1 MQIQFENLADFL
13 YMGGYYAYVWS
24 IYALVLV
31 FLATSFL
38 YVIFSLIKLK
48 NQAKAEVKNQYSSA
62 KNSEKNL

>member
-1 MQIQFENLADFL
+1 MQIQFESLADFL
-13 YMGGYYAYVWS
+13 HMGGYYAYVWS

-38 YVIFSLIKLK
+38 YVIFRLIKLK
-48 NQAKAEVKNQYSSA
+48 NKAKAELKNQYSSA